1 MKVNVMDISNA
12 KVGELNLPAQF
23 KEEFRPDIIHRAVLA
38 LQSNAMQPYGAAPEA
53 GKRVSAKLSR
63 RRRKFKTS
71 YGIGI
76 SRVPRKIMSRSGTR
90 FNWVGALA
98 PGTVGGRQAHPPKP
112 SKILQKKINIKE
124 RLKAIRSAI
133 AATMDREIIS
143 ARGHKIPKEFPFVVE
158 NKIEGLSKTKEVT
171 NVLEK
176 LGFSDEISRTEKR
189 KIRAGKGRLR
199 GRRYQSKKSLL
210 IVISKD
216 SKIMQSASN
225 IQGVDIVN
233 VRNLNAELL
242 APGAKPGRVT
252 LWTKGAVEL
261 LGKENLFEQK

>member
-1 MKVNVMDISNA
+1 
-12 KVGELNLPAQF
+12 
-23 KEEFRPDIIHRAVLA
+23 
-38 LQSNAMQPYGAAPEA
+38 
-53 GKRVSAKLSR
+53 
-63 RRRKFKTS
+63 
-71 YGIGI
+71 
-76 SRVPRKIMSRSGTR
+76 
-90 FNWVGALA
+90 
-98 PGTVGGRQAHPPKP
+98 
-112 SKILQKKINIKE
+112 
-124 RLKAIRSAI
+124 
-133 AATMDREIIS
+133 MDREIIS

-252 LWTKGAVEL
+252 LWTKGVVEL